1 MTLNFGYDR
10 DHLIIAKLDPISAG
24 YSSERM
30 KLLADRLVNQLANVP
45 QVRAVTYSTN
55 GLFGGSEQGDA
66 IIVPGFKPSS
76 PQGRVAMED
85 YIGPGYFHAIGIP
98 ILAGREIETQDTETS
113 TRVAVVNEAMV
124 NYFFAGQ
131 NPIGRQFRIDDPDWA
146 DKPIT
151 IIGISRNDIDHA
163 TQLREKVK
171 PRFYLAY
178 QQMPDPIQIILNARV
193 GGDVSVEMGA
203 IEKQIRSAT
212 PAIPLSFV
220 KSLDLLL
227 DESAANQIAS
237 AKMSSFFALLALLLA
252 CIGLYGVMS
261 YTVAGRT
268 REIGMR
274 MALGAQP
281 GDLMQ
286 MVLREAM
293 MLIGLG
299 MAIGIPVALA
309 SGRALH
315 SLLFGLNSADPL
327 SMAAVVVML
336 AVVGVIAGL
345 IPARRAAKVDPMV
358 ALRYE

>member
-1 MTLNFGYDR
+1 
-10 DHLIIAKLDPISAG
+10 
-24 YSSERM
+24 
-30 KLLADRLVNQLANVP
+30 
-45 QVRAVTYSTN
+45 
-55 GLFGGSEQGDA
+55 
-66 IIVPGFKPSS
+66 
-76 PQGRVAMED
+76 
-85 YIGPGYFHAIGIP
+85 
-98 ILAGREIETQDTETS
+98 
-113 TRVAVVNEAMV
+113 
-124 NYFFAGQ
+124 
-131 NPIGRQFRIDDPDWA
+131 
-146 DKPIT
+146 
-151 IIGISRNDIDHA
+151 
-163 TQLREKVK
+163 
-171 PRFYLAY
+171 
-178 QQMPDPIQIILNARV
+178 
-193 GGDVSVEMGA
+193 
-203 IEKQIRSAT
+203 
-212 PAIPLSFV
+212 
-220 KSLDLLL
+220 
-227 DESAANQIAS
+227 
-237 AKMSSFFALLALLLA
+237 MSSFFALLALLLA